1 MWDQIQSPSY
11 LLFFELKMTSW
22 EYNCILILSI
32 ILISATTIRAFNITR
47 LLDNHPD
54 FSTFNS
60 LLSKTGVANG
70 INSRQTITVLV
81 VENSGMSS
89 VTNKAE
95 STVRYILAGHVILDY
110 YDELK
115 LANLQKNK
123 SGTIVTT
130 LLQATGVAQNRQGFL
145 NITVSDKDVV
155 FGSTVTG
162 AQHDSKMVKVV
173 AAQPHNISVIQISQP
188 IIPPGLDGF
197 SNLPPSTSP
206 MTFDDAP
213 VAPSP
218 KKGKK
223 ENPSDEEG
231 SDDADAPSDDTDDDK
246 DADADEESPSDED
259 KDSKGADGGHGG
271 NDKYHMKN
279 AGAKVVVHGGAMLG
293 VCMALLGLL
302 L

>member
-1 MWDQIQSPSY
+1 
-11 LLFFELKMTSW
+11 MTSW

-32 ILISATTIRAFNITR
+32 ILVSAATTKAFNITR

-89 VTNKAE
+89 VTSKAE
-95 STVRYILAGHVILDY
+95 STVRYILADHVILDY

-155 FGSTVTG
+155 FGSAVTG
-162 AQHDSKMVKVV
+162 AQHDSKMVKMV

-188 IIPPGLDGF
+188 IIPSGLDF

-213 VAPSP
+213 VSPSP
-218 KKGKK
+218 MKGKK
-223 ENPSDEEG
+223 KKPSDEEG

-246 DADADEESPSDED
+246 DDDADADAESPSDED
-259 KDSKGADGGHGG
+259 KNSKEADGGHGG

-279 AGAKVVVHGGAMLG
+279 AGAKVVAHGGALLS
-293 VCMALLGLL
+293 VCMGLL
-302 L
+302 VLLL